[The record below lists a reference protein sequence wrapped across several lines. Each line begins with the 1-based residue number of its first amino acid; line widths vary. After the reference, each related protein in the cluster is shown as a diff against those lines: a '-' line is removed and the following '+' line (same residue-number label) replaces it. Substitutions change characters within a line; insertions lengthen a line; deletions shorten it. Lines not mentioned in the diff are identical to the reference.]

1 MFVHNMIGR
10 KYCNHLKTLI
20 SLTDLPIALS
30 DLVVMPHSTVN
41 KTTSVYTDNWHM
53 WRNNKE
59 KMLLR
64 TKEIALF

>member
-1 MFVHNMIGR
+1 M
-10 KYCNHLKTLI
+10 LI
-20 SLTDLPIALS
+20 SLAELLIVLS

-41 KTTSVYTDNWHM
+41 KTTPDCTANWHM